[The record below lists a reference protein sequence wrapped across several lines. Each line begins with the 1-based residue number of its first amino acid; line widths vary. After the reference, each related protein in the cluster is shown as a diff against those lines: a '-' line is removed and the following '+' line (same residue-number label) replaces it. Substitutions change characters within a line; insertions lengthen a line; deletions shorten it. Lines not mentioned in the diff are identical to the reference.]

1 MLAGVMSIRT
11 RRREQSVQEDIDVAH
26 GEAVIVS
33 NEVERVV
40 EHAFGIRQMCCFLK
54 LLLVPGH
61 HSEGIDQQ
69 MPGGPVRACAGR
81 RCTKARRA
89 GRW

>member
-33 NEVERVV
+33 NKVERVV
-40 EHAFGIRQMCCFLK
+40 EHAVGIRQMGFLE
-54 LLLVPGH
+54 LLVLGTTPKG
-61 HSEGIDQQ
+61 SIS
-69 MPGGPVRACAGR
+69 R
-81 RCTKARRA
+81 ARRPSSRLRRA
-89 GRW
+89 AMHQSSPRG

>member
-1 MLAGVMSIRT
+1 MLAGVMSIRS

-40 EHAFGIRQMCCFLK
+40 EHAFDIRQVGFFLE
-54 LLLVPGH
+54 LLLVMGH
-61 HSEGIDQQ
+61 HPEGIDQQ
-69 MPGGPVRACAGR
+69 MPGGPVRACAAR
-81 RCTKARRA
+81 RCTRARRA
-89 GRW
+89 GLW